1 MFDEYDIIPTGFSAA
16 GAPMPRNRDG
26 KLDVAEGLV
35 YTDLLEVMLERRTT
49 PLGTSVQY
57 MNLYPFDLREENP
70 GDRAAGFQRSTAGLA
85 GQALN
90 STADSGIRFLVHAS
104 STTAHAPAPLATQGP
119 ADVPH

>member
-70 GDRAAGFQRSTAGLA
+70 GDRAAGFQRSTAGPA
-85 GQALN
+85 GPGGN
-90 STADSGIRFLVHAS
+90 STPDGTIPLPFPAS
-104 STTAHAPAPLATQGP
+104 STTA
-119 ADVPH
+119 D